1 MRVRG
6 ALEIFMEI
14 LPFHFASIVSEQSFV
29 QPATLTPNQMGL
41 SWGEQVA
48 ATHRHWERNT
58 GRLIRRATESVAKQ
72 GLDAP
77 YDSLGLVDLAKEKHV
92 RDMKAEARNKD
103 GVVDRLAVQFPSHVR
118 FPNPLTKI
126 PNKNPGHDASMRW
139 GYRSK
144 SEPELTQNPYPIN
157 FNPSRRERIVY
168 VAHVHSTALTPF
180 NKKCASETLQPT
192 ATPAVQ
198 HSAPTFAPG
207 LSVCSACDQVLLTF
221 LILV

>member
-1 MRVRG
+1 
-6 ALEIFMEI
+6 
-14 LPFHFASIVSEQSFV
+14 
-29 QPATLTPNQMGL
+29 MGL
-41 SWGEQVA
+41 NWGEQVA
-48 ATHRHWERNT
+48 ATHRQWERNT
-58 GRLIRRATESVAKQ
+58 GRHIRRATEAVAKQ

-77 YDSLGLVDLAKEKHV
+77 FDSLGLVDLAMERHIREK
-92 RDMKAEARNKD
+92 KAEAQNKD
-103 GVVDRLAVQFPSHVR
+103 GIVDRLAVQHPSHVR
-118 FPNPLTKI
+118 FPNPLARI
-126 PNKNPGHDASMRW
+126 PNISGHEASTRW

-144 SEPELTQNPYPIN
+144 SESSLQPNKYPIN